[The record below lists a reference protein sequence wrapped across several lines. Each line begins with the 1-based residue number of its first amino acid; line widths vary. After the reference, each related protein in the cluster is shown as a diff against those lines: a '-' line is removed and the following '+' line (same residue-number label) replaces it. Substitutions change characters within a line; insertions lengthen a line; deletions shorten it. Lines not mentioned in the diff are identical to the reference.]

1 MNYTGGANLPTFD
14 SSSFK
19 GNQMEDLTK
28 KETLGSIFLS
38 FSLRLSSLPSLP
50 DPRHH
55 GRVAAFDAIVSLEE
69 LWLVLE
75 ETLAVCNISEN
86 IRL

>member
-1 MNYTGGANLPTFD
+1 MKYTGGANLPTFD

-38 FSLRLSSLPSLP
+38 SSLRLPPP
-50 DPRHH
+50 DPQHH

-75 ETLAVCNISEN
+75 EALAVCNVSGN
-86 IRL
+86 IRI

>member
-1 MNYTGGANLPTFD
+1 MRYTSGANLPTFD

-19 GNQMEDLTK
+19 ENQMEDLTK

-38 FSLRLSSLPSLP
+38 SSLRLPP
-50 DPRHH
+50 PPHNPRHH

-75 ETLAVCNISEN
+75 EALAVCNISG
-86 IRL
+86 I

>member
-1 MNYTGGANLPTFD
+1 MFD

-19 GNQMEDLTK
+19 ENQMEDLTI

-38 FSLRLSSLPSLP
+38 SSLRLPP
-50 DPRHH
+50 PNPPNPPYH

-75 ETLAVCNISEN
+75 EALAVCNISEN
-86 IRL
+86 TGI